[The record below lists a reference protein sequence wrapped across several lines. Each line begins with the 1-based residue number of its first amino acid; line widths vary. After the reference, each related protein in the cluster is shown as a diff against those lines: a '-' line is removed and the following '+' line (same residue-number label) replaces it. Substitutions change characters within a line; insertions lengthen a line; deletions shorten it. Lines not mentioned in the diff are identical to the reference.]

1 MNPMKCTSRK
11 LPSRCVVFGGLA
23 SVIPAE
29 MELRWW
35 LAHLMKDT
43 ASKLRPSYCKGS
55 VTTRCLRWRKACS
68 RGVYSRRPSET
79 RGNQNLAALSRYLT
93 STYLD
98 LARWFTTMIRFRL
111 RNQSLL
117 NGPIPRETFNEAS
130 ALEDLWIVEDEEEI
144 EWREWPL
151 LASDG
156 DMAALIELVSEN
168 KVGVTL
174 VAAD

>member
-1 MNPMKCTSRK
+1 
-11 LPSRCVVFGGLA
+11 
-23 SVIPAE
+23 
-29 MELRWW
+29 
-35 LAHLMKDT
+35 
-43 ASKLRPSYCKGS
+43 
-55 VTTRCLRWRKACS
+55 
-68 RGVYSRRPSET
+68 
-79 RGNQNLAALSRYLT
+79 
-93 STYLD
+93 
-98 LARWFTTMIRFRL
+98 MIRFRL